1 MSKSTILLID
11 DEQDVL
17 MLMGQMLQ
25 IKGYNVVTA
34 DNGVE
39 GKKLAA
45 SEKPDVIILDIS
57 MPGMDGGQVAE
68 ELKESPETKDI
79 PIIFLTGLLTKEI
92 EANNR
97 NLVGGNIM
105 FAKPV
110 NIEKLVKKIQSL
122 TRPSVRIH

>member
-17 MLMGQMLQ
+17 TLMGQMLQ
-25 IKGYNVVTA
+25 IKGFNVVTA

-39 GKKLAA
+39 GKKLAV

-68 ELKESPETKDI
+68 ELRELPATKDI

-92 EANNR
+92 EQNNR
-97 NLVGGNIM
+97 NLVGGNVM

-122 TRPSVRIH
+122 TRPSVRI